1 MSEDINEVH
10 YPIVYIAL
18 GIIISAMCY
27 GLWYMNRGLAIIVS
41 SLFFYFLLLKTNKT
55 FLFVIIIV
63 FLIQIFNSYKYYSLE
78 EVRVHGDI
86 KIIKVSEK
94 YSVGKYMGRKVYV
107 DCKEKLEVGEIIEV
121 NGKFVKDIDIENGIV
136 GVIDIEGKI
145 LSREY
150 TINTKLFR
158 FRNNIYNK
166 LKDNLGRRK
175 AALVCSLS
183 YGYTDYLDEFDKEN
197 FSNMGII
204 HAISVSG
211 MHVAIIYSVL
221 KNVTKKFFIIP
232 ILVIYVLF
240 TSAPVSAVR
249 ALIMII
255 IKIGGEIFYR
265 NYSSYVAIAIS
276 ALITLIYGPYLI
288 FNLGFQLSYLS
299 TLGIIIFNKE
309 ISDKLYIIPNKI
321 RDTVSISISAMIFT
335 IPILIREFNEI
346 SAVSI
351 LGNVVIVPILNI
363 IIIIGNSLIVIYKNQ
378 FLFDLLSYVL
388 MKIIM
393 ILDNVVDIFY
403 DISQNTIVLNTEY
416 IFLYGT
422 IIVTI
427 FLMRIGYKKVEIL
440 PIIASIFLIINIY
453 SPFLKIEYL
462 KQGGL
467 VLSYRG
473 ENVILLKDS
482 YSDIQKLKRT
492 YATDEVIINN
502 NTNITMAG
510 VIIMQNETAYIL
522 KTNNKTIYLDVSRYK
537 NKEYNGINFK
547 NDYIDVL
554 YIIDNKIYS
563 Y

>member
-1 MSEDINEVH
+1 MAEDINEVH
-10 YPIVYIAL
+10 YPIVYISL
-18 GIIISAMCY
+18 GIIISSMCY
-27 GLWYMNRGLAIIVS
+27 GLWYMNRGLAIIVA
-41 SLFFYFLLLKTNKT
+41 SLFFYFLLHKTNKT

-63 FLIQIFNSYKYYSLE
+63 FLIQIYNSYWYYSLE
-78 EVRVHGDI
+78 EVRVYGDI

-94 YSVGKYMGRKVYV
+94 YSVGKYKGRKVYV

-121 NGKFVKDIDIENGIV
+121 NGKFIKDIDIENGIV

-145 LSREY
+145 VSREY

-158 FRNNIYNK
+158 FRDNIYNK

-221 KNVTKKFFIIP
+221 KNITKKFFIIP

-255 IKIGGEIFYR
+255 IKIGGEILYR
-265 NYSSYVAIAIS
+265 NYSSCVAIAIS

-299 TLGIIIFNKE
+299 TLGIILFNKE

-346 SAVSI
+346 SAVSL
-351 LGNVVIVPILNI
+351 LGNLVIVPILNI
-363 IIIIGNSLIVIYKNQ
+363 IILLGNFLIVFYKNQ
-378 FLFDLLSYVL
+378 FVFDLFSYVL
-388 MKIIM
+388 MKIIV
-393 ILDNVVDIFY
+393 ILDNVIDVFY
-403 DISQNTIVLNTEY
+403 DISQNAIILNKEY

-482 YSDIQKLKRT
+482 CSDIQKLKRT
-492 YATDEVIINN
+492 YATDEVIIDN

-510 VIIMQNETAYIL
+510 AIIMQNETAYIL

-537 NKEYNGINFK
+537 NKDYNGINFK